1 MNETVY
7 KRNRTFFGSPYRITH
22 EEEQNPVSVFHS
34 FFDFL
39 HLYQVREVM
48 EELKEAIMLSSK
60 TYSPEE
66 RVDAVYVLTRLE
78 EFVEAGFVIAR
89 KDIEGGK
96 KDQEPNNEKE
106 AYDFTMR
113 AIEMLMK
120 RGEEDLS
127 QKELNLLRTLSEAMA
142 RYEDVHE
149 ALVLPNNAAVI
160 MLE

>member
-1 MNETVY
+1 MSESVY

-22 EEEQNPVSVFHS
+22 EEEQKPVSVFHS

-60 TYSPEE
+60 SFSPEE

-89 KDIEGGK
+89 KDIEETK
-96 KDQEPNNEKE
+96 QNHNAEVEFSSIVFENELH
-106 AYDFTMR
+106 F
-113 AIEMLMK
+113 
-120 RGEEDLS
+120 
-127 QKELNLLRTLSEAMA
+127 
-142 RYEDVHE
+142 YEDY
-149 ALVLPNNAAVI
+149 A
-160 MLE
+160 